1 MRKKALQ
8 GHRSAGREN
17 NPPQFRRGGC
27 QDYRSQ
33 RAETYPSIP
42 TGKPHC
48 DPNKNEATTRLASNL
63 AADGSGRPFDMVKD
77 DVLLA
82 WQQSPHKDTLGFY
95 GVGSPTHQPESVV
108 FNQVVAAC
116 LVKVNGGGTQRR
128 VSKQAKKSFPRDMLA
143 EKNHI
148 PQNCKPFIL
157 NRQALQS
164 DLQQIPH
171 VQQQLDPRKAFE
183 VLYCPD
189 SPQVTRDSTR
199 VARHLYTGISRDQVF
214 DMEPARRKD
223 PRGLRRRHWYCP
235 PDCLEPRQP
244 QHEWPKNKLDPHPLN
259 KEFRN
264 CPQEKEE
271 HKSTE
276 PINYDHLYS
285 RILKCFEQKHC
296 PDPLCEPY
304 EKCCKPKRSHG
315 KDNQGGGDSQIPRGD
330 LGDPTGE
337 EKRETGEDGKDK
349 VTGVRD
355 EGTVDKEDGKD
366 KIKITNKKSNNDG
379 NRNIDINTEEDIY
392 TEKERDKDIVNENA
406 KQTDK
411 KRHQEPDKRKE
422 KVKKNKKEKYKERE
436 KKRGKEN
443 EKNWEREREKENKRE
458 KKKEK
463 ESERGREMEKEREV
477 KREQDK
483 EKRKEKEKERKREGE
498 QREHEKEK
506 DKEIEKEKQRDKE
519 MIKEIDREIENRKRR
534 EKESRK
540 EKEREKEKDMKKEHE
555 KEKEIEKEKEEEKEE
570 KGKGQEKEKE
580 SEKEIE
586 KGKKKGNGKERE
598 KGKDVNKEKVIEKKK
613 DREIGINKDKERN
626 KFPEKGKEKNKE
638 EDIEY
643 EKDDLDKYKNQNKKK
658 NKIKIS
664 EDIKNEV
671 DKVSENK
678 EGNNKPKRNEPEE
691 PPRFSEME
699 RRKTQPEIPS
709 EWEHERPSKRG
720 TSVDEYEF
728 PALEIVRN
736 EAVVPTCKLK
746 VPPKR
751 KKRNREKNFCKDT
764 PKKTCPPCPPAG
776 CQCEICNFMDRP
788 YNEREAPFMREMRR
802 AEQRRQLR
810 TYYRQMC
817 HQELIRD
824 RRRPEYRAPNHQCDP
839 ICCSNFL
846 CQNPRLAEH
855 CDCLGAVQELQNLLS
870 DAKDN
875 EDHSRL
881 LLRVDNLRKRVCQRM
896 CDSILA

>member
-443 EKNWEREREKENKRE
+443 
-458 KKKEK
+458 
-463 ESERGREMEKEREV
+463 
-477 KREQDK
+477 
-483 EKRKEKEKERKREGE
+483 
-498 QREHEKEK
+498 
-506 DKEIEKEKQRDKE
+506 
-519 MIKEIDREIENRKRR
+519 
-534 EKESRK
+534 
-540 EKEREKEKDMKKEHE
+540 
-555 KEKEIEKEKEEEKEE
+555 
-570 KGKGQEKEKE
+570 
-580 SEKEIE
+580 
-586 KGKKKGNGKERE
+586 
-598 KGKDVNKEKVIEKKK
+598 
-613 DREIGINKDKERN
+613 
-626 KFPEKGKEKNKE
+626 
-638 EDIEY
+638 IEY